1 MLLFNAFVILKNK
14 YNYQNKKCLTSSFK
28 ILIDKIWSSEA
39 TNNGHRHFSP
49 EEFRKKI
56 SDMNP
61 LLVKN
66 NNINNIK
73 DLLLFIILTLHEELN
88 ENLDYNNINQI
99 KKNDL
104 DDRNKEQMFKVFY
117 DKYLKQFRSKISELF
132 CAIQKNEKCC
142 LKCKVTSYDFQE
154 YFFLVFP
161 LYEVKKYSIK
171 KL

>member
-1 MLLFNAFVILKNK
+1 
-14 YNYQNKKCLTSSFK
+14 
-28 ILIDKIWSSEA
+28 
-39 TNNGHRHFSP
+39 
-49 EEFRKKI
+49 
-56 SDMNP
+56 MNP

-73 DLLLFIILTLHEELN
+73 DLLLFIILTLYEELN

-117 DKYLKQFRSKISELF
+117 DEYLKQFSSKISELF

-142 LKCKVTSYDFQE
+142 LKCKVTSYDF
-154 YFFLVFP
+154 
-161 LYEVKKYSIK
+161 
-171 KL
+171 